1 MHLCT
6 LCSKALQIYNK
17 FPKVENTYQKNYQ
30 EDHYSPTTR
39 PYSALTLL

>member
-17 FPKVENTYQKNYQ
+17 FPKVENTFQKNIDVIAQ
-30 EDHYSPTTR
+30 GV
-39 PYSALTLL
+39 LI